1 METVKKIKS
10 LKLMSDQDNEEK
22 PQKVK
27 ESTGLGFVQTEK
39 KKPGR
44 KPKRE
49 NE

>member
-22 PQKVK
+22 PHRVK